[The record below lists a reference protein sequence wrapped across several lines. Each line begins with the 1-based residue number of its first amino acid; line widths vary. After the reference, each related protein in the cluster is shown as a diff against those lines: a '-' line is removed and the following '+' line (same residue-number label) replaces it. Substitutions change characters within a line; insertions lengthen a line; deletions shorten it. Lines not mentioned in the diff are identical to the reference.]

1 MSALVITLPRRTVH
15 RRAYPVPSA
24 RRQMLAKLRCDS
36 DLARGGHRISNDLI
50 ELSRLAKYA
59 HARQRSINW
68 RGIRFPLAIGLAIN
82 SVLDPETGRPLVGGL
97 SL

>member
-1 MSALVITLPRRTVH
+1 MSAAVIPLRK
-15 RRAYPVPSA
+15 RASA
-24 RRQMLAKLRCDS
+24 RRTCPAPTSRRLMLAKLRRDS

-50 ELSRLAKYA
+50 ELSRLAKHA

-68 RGIRFPLAIGLAIN
+68 CGIRFPLAIGLAIN